1 MEWQTSARCYSAAL
15 IALIPDKMIRMSSGA
30 EQGEQPGRQRRP
42 FRKVEQV
49 RVRRCFNKRMS
60 MMGSSINK
68 VIPTIG

>member
-1 MEWQTSARCYSAAL
+1 
-15 IALIPDKMIRMSSGA
+15 MSSGA